1 MSKSKISLNKYDTHA
16 RYQIWNVGQDSTT
29 AAAECHINSDID
41 RAFASIREYPDIRHV
56 ITQVPST
63 QHYPHG
69 AEKGISHDRPCELHV
84 VFQRHES
91 VQSPYSPLLHCSHCG
106 PSKPDP
112 AWLVRRRTSQYAAQS
127 EHKTTV
133 EETCFADTRSACLAS
148 TVLAARVV
156 GIARNLARWSIPPLA
171 ACRAV
176 RARSILEAA
185 A

>member
-1 MSKSKISLNKYDTHA
+1 MIHTLDIRSGMLAKTLQLPLLNVISTA
-16 RYQIWNVGQDSTT
+16 IST
-29 AAAECHINSDID
+29 EHSHRSENL
-41 RAFASIREYPDIRHV
+41 PDIRHV